1 MRATIETFT
10 SVAVAKEEMVKNKFG
25 QYWVLS
31 MLAGMYI
38 GFGILLI
45 FTVGAQFASAGSV
58 SVKIIMGISFG
69 IALTLVIFAGAELFT
84 GNNMVMLIG
93 CLNGRTSWG
102 WMAWL
107 WFVCYFGNLA
117 GAILLGWVMA
127 CTGLADGNVTGAFIG
142 KVASA
147 KMNAPWMEL
156 FCRGILCNAL
166 VCLAVWMAAKCKNE
180 AARIFLIFWCLFAFI
195 ACGFEHSIA
204 NMTIFAVSLFTAH
217 PDTVTWGGF
226 CYNQLPVTLGNI
238 IGGGFFGLVYWYAT
252 YAPVQD
258 LVPQTDGGLS
268 VSLVDATQGA
278 IPGGQV
284 LGEDENDNLII
295 GRLPNPS
302 QQMVLQNQMFDGG
315 RVYGNP
321 VDLSQQVIPQ
331 SKLHAQEY
339 ISTTGTCAKELSRW
353 CDQLSAILIHLRSHA
368 LEVNFDEFSEILTQL
383 RLQKDAKNPIYIKD
397 THIRKLAE
405 DMCPDF
411 EKYSRGRESIE
422 FFSSYDII
430 PANAR
435 RGITEFLQ
443 LCSKVEAT
451 ALKVLNHANYGIDL
465 SARQSIMAEAILEL
479 NELRFELNGR
489 FAVLSHS

>member
-1 MRATIETFT
+1 MKATIDTFAA
-10 SVAVAKEEMVKNKFG
+10 VAVTKEEMIKNKFG

-45 FTVGAQFASAGSV
+45 FTVGAQFASVGSV
-58 SVKIIMGISFG
+58 ATKIIMGISFG
-69 IALTLVIFAGAELFT
+69 IALTLVVFAGAELFT

-93 CLNGRTSWG
+93 CLNGKTSWG

-107 WFVCYFGNLA
+107 WFVCFFANLA
-117 GAILLGWVMA
+117 GAILLAWIMA
-127 CTGLADGNVTGAFIG
+127 CTGLADGNITGNFID
-142 KVASA
+142 KVAGA

-195 ACGFEHSIA
+195 ACGFEHCIA
-204 NMTIFAVSLFTAH
+204 NMTIFGVSLFTSH

-226 CYNQLPVTLGNI
+226 AYNMLPVTLGNI
-238 IGGGFFGLVYWYAT
+238 VGGGFFGLVYWYAT

-268 VSLVDATQGA
+268 VSLVDPTQGA

-295 GRLPNPS
+295 GRLPGP
-302 QQMVLQNQMFDGG
+302 
-315 RVYGNP
+315 
-321 VDLSQQVIPQ
+321 SQQVIPQ
-331 SKLHAQEY
+331 SKLHAQKY
-339 ISTTGTCAKELSRW
+339 ISTTEACAKELSQW
-353 CDQLSAILIHLRSHA
+353 CDQLSAILIHLRSHT
-368 LEVNFDEFSEILTQL
+368 LEIDFDEFSEILTQL
-383 RLQKDAKNPIYIKD
+383 QLQKDAKSPIYIKD
-397 THIRKLAE
+397 AHIRKLAE

-411 EKYSRGRESIE
+411 EKYSRGKESIE

-435 RGITEFLQ
+435 KGITEFLQ
-443 LCSKVEAT
+443 LCSKVETT
-451 ALKVLNHANYGIDL
+451 ALKVLSPANYGADL
-465 SARQSIMAEAILEL
+465 SAGQSILAEAILEL

-489 FAVLSHS
+489 FAVLSHA

>member
-1 MRATIETFT
+1 MKATIETFT
-10 SVAVAKEEMVKNKFG
+10 GVAIAKEEMIRNKFG

-45 FTVGAQFASAGSV
+45 FTVGAQFASVGSV
-58 SVKIIMGISFG
+58 SVKIIMGLSFG
-69 IALTLVIFAGAELFT
+69 IALTLVVFAGAELFT

-93 CLNGRTSWG
+93 CLNGKTSWG

-107 WFVCYFGNLA
+107 WFVCFFANLA
-117 GAILLGWVMA
+117 GALLLAWIMA
-127 CTGLADGNVTGAFIG
+127 CTGLADGNITGNFID
-142 KVASA
+142 KVAGA

-195 ACGFEHSIA
+195 ACGFEHCIA
-204 NMTIFAVSLFTAH
+204 NMTIFGVSLFTSH

-226 CYNQLPVTLGNI
+226 AYNMLPVTLGNI
-238 IGGGFFGLVYWYAT
+238 VGGGFFGLVYWYAT

-268 VSLVDATQGA
+268 VSLVDTTQGA

-295 GRLPNPS
+295 GRLPSP
-302 QQMVLQNQMFDGG
+302 L
-315 RVYGNP
+315 
-321 VDLSQQVIPQ
+321 QQVIPQ
-331 SKLHAQEY
+331 SKLHAQGY
-339 ISTTGTCAKELSRW
+339 ISTTETCAKELSQW
-353 CDQLSAILIHLRSHA
+353 CDQLSAILIHLRSHT
-368 LEVNFDEFSEILTQL
+368 LEIDFDEFSEILTQL
-383 RLQKDAKNPIYIKD
+383 QLQKDAKSPIYIKD
-397 THIRKLAE
+397 AHIRKLAE

-411 EKYSRGRESIE
+411 EKYSRGKESIE

-435 RGITEFLQ
+435 KGITEFLQ
-443 LCSKVEAT
+443 LCSKVETT

-465 SARQSIMAEAILEL
+465 SARQSVMAEAIFEL

-489 FAVLSHS
+489 FAALSHA

>member
-10 SVAVAKEEMVKNKFG
+10 GVAVAKEEMIKNKFG

-58 SVKIIMGISFG
+58 AVKIIMGISFG
-69 IALTLVIFAGAELFT
+69 IALTLVVFAGAELFT

-93 CLNGRTSWG
+93 CLRGRTSWG

-226 CYNQLPVTLGNI
+226 CYNQLPVTIGNI

-252 YAPVQD
+252 YAPNQD
-258 LVPQTDGGLS
+258 LAPQSADGGLS

-295 GRLPNPS
+295 GRLPSP
-302 QQMVLQNQMFDGG
+302 
-315 RVYGNP
+315 
-321 VDLSQQVIPQ
+321 SQQVILQ

-339 ISTTGTCAKELSRW
+339 ISTTGACAKELSQW
-353 CDQLSAILIHLRSHA
+353 CDQLSAILIHLRSHT
-368 LEVNFDEFSEILTQL
+368 LEVDSDEFSEILIQL
-383 RLQKDAKNPIYIKD
+383 QLQKDAKSPIYIKD
-397 THIRKLAE
+397 AHIHKLAE

-411 EKYSRGRESIE
+411 EKYSRGKESIE

-443 LCSKVEAT
+443 LCGKVEAT
-451 ALKVLNHANYGIDL
+451 ALKVLNHAHYGIDF
-465 SARQSIMAEAILEL
+465 SARQSILAEAILEL
-479 NELRFELNGR
+479 NGLRFELNGK